1 MHSRLQLTGPFIN
14 FLAQIINYEKST
26 SSTQLAGVVRTRR
39 LSDQIY
45 DLLLEQIRN
54 GDFPLE
60 TVSIEPTGIEGR
72 IVDNGPFK
80 YAMVAPRTI
89 SINGSVSF

>member
-1 MHSRLQLTGPFIN
+1 MKKAHPP
-14 FLAQIINYEKST
+14 
-26 SSTQLAGVVRTRR
+26 QLAGVVRIRR

-60 TVSIEPTGIEGR
+60 TAFTKSTEITRRVR
-72 IVDNGPFK
+72 IVDNDLFK
-80 YAMVAPRTI
+80 YATVAPRTI
-89 SINGSVSF
+89 RINGSVSF

>member
-1 MHSRLQLTGPFIN
+1 MKKARPP
-14 FLAQIINYEKST
+14 
-26 SSTQLAGVVRTRR
+26 QLAGVVRTRR

-60 TVSIEPTGIEGR
+60 TIFTEPTEIAGR
-72 IVDNGPFK
+72 IVDNDSFK
-80 YAMVAPRTI
+80 RATVAPRTI

>member
-1 MHSRLQLTGPFIN
+1 MKKARPPQP
-14 FLAQIINYEKST
+14 
-26 SSTQLAGVVRTRR
+26 AGVVRTR

-60 TVSIEPTGIEGR
+60 TIFTEPTEIAGR
-72 IVDNGPFK
+72 IVDNDPFK
-80 YAMVAPRTI
+80 HATVAPRTI

>member
-1 MHSRLQLTGPFIN
+1 MKKARPPQP
-14 FLAQIINYEKST
+14 
-26 SSTQLAGVVRTRR
+26 AGVVRLRR

-54 GDFPLE
+54 DDCRLE
-60 TVSIEPTGIEGR
+60 TVFIEPTRIAGR
-72 IVDNGPFK
+72 VIDNGPFK
-80 YAMVAPRTI
+80 YATVEPQII

>member
-1 MHSRLQLTGPFIN
+1 MKKAHPP
-14 FLAQIINYEKST
+14 
-26 SSTQLAGVVRTRR
+26 QLAGVVRIRR

-60 TVSIEPTGIEGR
+60 TVFIESTAIAGR
-72 IVDNGPFK
+72 IVDNDPFK
-80 YAMVAPRTI
+80 YTTVAPRTI
-89 SINGSVSF
+89 RINGSVSF

>member
-1 MHSRLQLTGPFIN
+1 MKKACPP
-14 FLAQIINYEKST
+14 
-26 SSTQLAGVVRTRR
+26 QLAGVVRTRR

-54 GDFPLE
+54 DDFLIE
-60 TVSIEPTGIEGR
+60 TAFTESTEITRRVR
-72 IVDNGPFK
+72 IVDNDLFK
-80 YAMVAPRTI
+80 YATVAPRTI

>member
-1 MHSRLQLTGPFIN
+1 MKKAHPP
-14 FLAQIINYEKST
+14 
-26 SSTQLAGVVRTRR
+26 QLADVVRTRR

-60 TVSIEPTGIEGR
+60 TVFTEPTEIAGR
-72 IVDNGPFK
+72 IVDNDPSK
-80 YAMVAPRTI
+80 YATVTPRTI

>member
-1 MHSRLQLTGPFIN
+1 MKKARPP
-14 FLAQIINYEKST
+14 
-26 SSTQLAGVVRTRR
+26 QLAGVVRTRR

-54 GDFPLE
+54 GDVPLE
-60 TVSIEPTGIEGR
+60 TVFTKPTEIAGR
-72 IVDNGPFK
+72 IVDNDPFK
-80 YAMVAPRTI
+80 YAPVAPRTI

>member
-1 MHSRLQLTGPFIN
+1 MKKAHPP
-14 FLAQIINYEKST
+14 
-26 SSTQLAGVVRTRR
+26 QLADVVRTRR

-54 GDFPLE
+54 GDFPIE
-60 TVSIEPTGIEGR
+60 TAFTEPTQIAR
-72 IVDNGPFK
+72 HIVDNDPFK
-80 YAMVAPRTI
+80 YATVAPRTI

>member
-1 MHSRLQLTGPFIN
+1 MKKAHPP
-14 FLAQIINYEKST
+14 
-26 SSTQLAGVVRTRR
+26 QLADVVRTRR

-60 TVSIEPTGIEGR
+60 TEFIEPTEIERR
-72 IVDNGPFK
+72 IVDNDPFK
-80 YAMVAPRTI
+80 YGTVAPRTI

>member
-1 MHSRLQLTGPFIN
+1 MKKAHPP
-14 FLAQIINYEKST
+14 
-26 SSTQLAGVVRTRR
+26 QLAGVVRIRR

-45 DLLLEQIRN
+45 DLFLEQIRN
-54 GDFPLE
+54 GDFLLE
-60 TVSIEPTGIEGR
+60 TVFTKPTGVAGR

-80 YAMVAPRTI
+80 YDTVAPQTI

>member
-1 MHSRLQLTGPFIN
+1 MKKARFP
-14 FLAQIINYEKST
+14 
-26 SSTQLAGVVRTRR
+26 QLAGVVRTRR

-54 GDFPLE
+54 GDVPLE
-60 TVSIEPTGIEGR
+60 PVFTKPTEIAGR
-72 IVDNGPFK
+72 IVGNDPFK
-80 YAMVAPRTI
+80 HATVAPRTI

>member
-1 MHSRLQLTGPFIN
+1 MKKAHPP
-14 FLAQIINYEKST
+14 
-26 SSTQLAGVVRTRR
+26 QLAGVVRIRR

-60 TVSIEPTGIEGR
+60 TAFTKSTEITRRVR
-72 IVDNGPFK
+72 IVDNDLFK
-80 YAMVAPRTI
+80 YATVAPRTI
-89 SINGSVSF
+89 SINSSVSF

>member
-60 TVSIEPTGIEGR
+60 TVFTKPTEIAGR
-72 IVDNGPFK
+72 IVDNNPFK
-80 YAMVAPRTI
+80 YAPVAPRTI

>member
-1 MHSRLQLTGPFIN
+1 MKKARPP
-14 FLAQIINYEKST
+14 
-26 SSTQLAGVVRTRR
+26 QLAGVLRTRR
-39 LSDQIY
+39 LSGQIY

-60 TVSIEPTGIEGR
+60 TVFTEPTEIAGR
-72 IVDNGPFK
+72 IVDKDPFK
-80 YAMVAPRTI
+80 HATVAPRTI

>member
-1 MHSRLQLTGPFIN
+1 MKKARPP
-14 FLAQIINYEKST
+14 
-26 SSTQLAGVVRTRR
+26 QLASVVRTRCR
-39 LSDQIY
+39 SDQIY

-60 TVSIEPTGIEGR
+60 TAFTKSTEITRRVR
-72 IVDNGPFK
+72 IVDNDLFK
-80 YAMVAPRTI
+80 YATVAPRTI

>member
-1 MHSRLQLTGPFIN
+1 MKKARPP
-14 FLAQIINYEKST
+14 
-26 SSTQLAGVVRTRR
+26 QLAGVVRTRR

-60 TVSIEPTGIEGR
+60 TIFTEPTEIAGR
-72 IVDNGPFK
+72 IVDNDPFK
-80 YAMVAPRTI
+80 RATVAPRTI

>member
-1 MHSRLQLTGPFIN
+1 MKKERPP
-14 FLAQIINYEKST
+14 
-26 SSTQLAGVVRTRR
+26 QLAGVVRTRR

-54 GDFPLE
+54 GDFRLE
-60 TVSIEPTGIEGR
+60 TIFTEPTEIAGR
-72 IVDNGPFK
+72 IVDNDPFK
-80 YAMVAPRTI
+80 HATVSPRTI

>member
-1 MHSRLQLTGPFIN
+1 MKKAHPP
-14 FLAQIINYEKST
+14 
-26 SSTQLAGVVRTRR
+26 QLAGVVRIRR

-54 GDFPLE
+54 GDFP
-60 TVSIEPTGIEGR
+60 IEAAFTESTEITRRVR
-72 IVDNGPFK
+72 IVGNDLFK
-80 YAMVAPRTI
+80 YVTVAPRTI